1 MSFDSAS
8 GEAGAYADALADL
21 CDRYD
26 VPIDSVNVALPGH
39 DERIHYLTTGEGPPL
54 VALHG
59 IGATAA
65 TWVPLLNA
73 LRDHFTVYVPERPGR
88 GLSTPVDYERDEYDF
103 RRYGVGYVVAFL
115 DALGIDAVDILANS
129 LGGFQSLA
137 LAVDRPDRV
146 NRQCLVGA
154 PAGLSRKPPLL
165 MRLLGTRR
173 VGDWLASVTSPETV
187 EEARE
192 TYRRINVE
200 DDSALPDVFFEVGLR
215 GEEIPGRTDS
225 VRSLTRSI
233 VGLRGSPARFDLRE
247 PLRDCAIPTRF
258 IWGTEDY
265 FWGPEVGRPVA
276 ESMPDADLV
285 TLDGLGHSPWLE
297 PSDEAEREILAF
309 LRRAD

>member
-8 GEAGAYADALADL
+8 AEAGAYADALAAL
-21 CDRYD
+21 CEHYE
-26 VPIDSVNVALPGH
+26 VPVDSANVALPGH
-39 DERIHYLTTGEGPPL
+39 DERVHYLTTGEGPPL

-59 IGATAA
+59 IGSTAA
-65 TWVPLLNA
+65 SWVPLLDA
-73 LRDHFTVYVPERPGR
+73 LRDRFTVYVPERPGR
-88 GLSTPVDYERDEYDF
+88 GLSTPVDYERKEYDF
-103 RRYGVGYVVAFL
+103 RRYGVDYVVAFL
-115 DALGIDAVDILANS
+115 DALGLDSVDVLANS

-137 LAVDRPDRV
+137 LSIDHPERLK
-146 NRQCLVGA
+146 RQCLVGA

-173 VGDWLASVTSPETV
+173 IGDWLASVTSPDTV

-225 VRSLTRSI
+225 VRSLTRAI
-233 VGLRGSPARFDLRE
+233 VGIRGSPSRFDLRE
-247 PLRDCAIPTRF
+247 PLQDCTVPTRF

-265 FWGPEVGRPVA
+265 FWGPEVGRAVA
-276 ESMPDADLV
+276 RSMPDAELV
-285 TLDGLGHSPWLE
+285 TLDGHGHTPWLE
-297 PSDEAEREILAF
+297 PTNAAEREIRTF
-309 LRRAD
+309 LDSND